1 MGEAWLINSDRSL
14 ENFKKFLDEQYAEH
28 KHLTLQWKTGKQRT
42 QRQNN
47 ALQQYCK
54 DLADA
59 LNEAGLDMK
68 KVMKPEVDIP
78 WSKDAVR
85 EHLWRPIMTAVTD
98 KTSTTKLTR
107 DEVTEIYDVINR
119 HMAQKHGIVVQF
131 PSE

>member
-1 MGEAWLINSDRSL
+1 MGEAWLVNSDRSL
-14 ENFKKFLDEQYAEH
+14 ENFKNFLDEQYAEH
-28 KHLTLQWKTGKQRT
+28 KYLTIQWKTGKQRT

-54 DLADA
+54 DLAVA

-78 WSKDAVR
+78 WSKDAMR

-107 DEVTEIYDVINR
+107 GEVTEIYDVINR